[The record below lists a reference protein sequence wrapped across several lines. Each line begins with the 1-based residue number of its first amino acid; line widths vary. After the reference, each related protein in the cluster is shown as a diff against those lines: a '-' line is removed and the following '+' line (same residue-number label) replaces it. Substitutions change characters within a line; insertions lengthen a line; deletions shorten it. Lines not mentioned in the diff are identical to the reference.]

1 MHILLSEVARKNRVE
16 VMRWSEK
23 KDERLFLCR
32 KDYRQDVVWLVGFSL
47 LLTFHLKPE
56 KPVF

>member
-1 MHILLSEVARKNRVE
+1 MHILLSEVARKSRVE